1 MIPQDSPENM
11 VGRPGFLYLKG
22 LNRLCLITGGEINV
36 KHYEIQDLDKKS
48 DERGWLI
55 EVLGGQLP
63 EGCRE
68 FGQLHVSVAYPGK
81 VRGNHYHTRNVEWF
95 CVPTGTGKILLKD
108 KETGETQEFIVGVN
122 DLKTI
127 KIEPGTI
134 HAIKNIGE
142 EDMVLLVYANEK
154 FDPKDPDTYYEKILE

>member
-1 MIPQDSPENM
+1 MKNI
-11 VGRPGFLYLKG
+11 
-22 LNRLCLITGGEINV
+22 EIL
-36 KHYEIQDLDKKS
+36 DLDKKS

-55 EVLGGQLP
+55 EVLGGELP

-81 VRGNHYHTRNVEWF
+81 VRGNHYHTRKVEWF
-95 CVPTGTGKILLKD
+95 CVPAGQGLLLLKD
-108 KETGETQEFIVGVN
+108 KETGETQEETMGIN
-122 DLKTI
+122 NLKTI

-142 EDMVLLVYANEK
+142 DDMVLIVYANES
-154 FDPKDPDTYYEKILE
+154 FDPEDPDTYYEQILE